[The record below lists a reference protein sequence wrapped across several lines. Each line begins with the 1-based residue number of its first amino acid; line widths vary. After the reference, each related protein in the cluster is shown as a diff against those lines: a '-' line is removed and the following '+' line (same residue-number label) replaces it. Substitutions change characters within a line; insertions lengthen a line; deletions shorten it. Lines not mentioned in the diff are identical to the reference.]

1 MLRFLLFLE
10 AWPIEMHGHKANP
23 AGKQLY
29 AVKSRMCIVDKIT
42 QRKRNREESCDAV
55 KDT

>member
-1 MLRFLLFLE
+1 
-10 AWPIEMHGHKANP
+10 MHGHKANL

-29 AVKSRMCIVDKIT
+29 AVKSRPCIVDKIT